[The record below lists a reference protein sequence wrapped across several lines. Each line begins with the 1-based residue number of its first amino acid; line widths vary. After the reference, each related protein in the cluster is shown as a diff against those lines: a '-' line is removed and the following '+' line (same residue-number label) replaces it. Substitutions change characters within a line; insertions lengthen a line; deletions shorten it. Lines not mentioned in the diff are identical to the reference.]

1 MKRNSISQKTR
12 KGSTA
17 KSPNRRKSTIKK
29 EPYISSYQIS
39 EGIVK
44 IIIDKIII
52 NSIYE
57 ANMNKI
63 NNQLNDYYFE
73 YLQGQIEP
81 LFEENFINYTNLKND
96 ENKLFWK
103 TPKPPENQWI
113 EILEPET
120 VENDRYESSEVNIQ
134 EIKSKKEIISET
146 NEGIENIENIENN
159 NNTIKKNQTK
169 EKNVRLKTIRQK
181 NKNEEILVND
191 ENKNENNNNND
202 IDNKTKNNQ
211 KLVNNMANT
220 IQNNRGK
227 KRIVM
232 VDFPSEDIPGIET
245 EFKHDIYEP
254 SNIHILR
261 KDKEEEIK
269 NKEKEIKL
277 NKDKGNA
284 LKKKEEIEKLIKNV
298 KTIDSNKF
306 TFDSN
311 GKIIS
316 FKAYKLDNLSKDF
329 TFIKN
334 NIKEKNE
341 KEEVVPIKSKKF
353 ARQSVKEQN
362 EEIVIRDNSRMF
374 EHYGN
379 EEKKEK
385 NKEKI
390 IPSGSNFKLIL
401 PNIGVVIKE
410 NNNKKEGSRDFNK
423 YFKKYSMKD
432 YDKILNEYVPLQNK
446 TKIKTKFQK
455 LAQTFVKKTLSDSM
469 DKRNN
474 NFMNNIQMNLST
486 INNKKIEAMNITN
499 PLLTSTDINQNSENN
514 NTYTNQNSS
523 YIKTSANVSF
533 NKGSGIYNPL
543 MTSSNVKSAKINFS
557 QDKNRNDFSNSI
569 IMKKM
574 GFGSLKLELESL
586 QDLNNE
592 SNYRKL
598 SISKKDNI
606 FGRNFIKSNKF
617 KINNTSKDNPLY
629 VFNKKILT
637 DANFGNITL
646 SQKRHTEKENIVTSK
661 HLSKQ
666 QAFKELG
673 NTMISGLKIKFP
685 RNRKVELSQ

>member
-169 EKNVRLKTIRQK
+169 EKNLRLKTIRQK

-191 ENKNENNNNND
+191 ENKNENNNND

-353 ARQSVKEQN
+353 TRQSVKEQN

-401 PNIGVVIKE
+401 PNIGVVVKE

-474 NFMNNIQMNLST
+474 NFINNIQMNLST
-486 INNKKIEAMNITN
+486 INNKKIETMNITN

-617 KINNTSKDNPLY
+617 RINNTSKDNPLY

>member
-169 EKNVRLKTIRQK
+169 EKNSRLKTIRQK

-191 ENKNENNNNND
+191 ENKNENNNND

-486 INNKKIEAMNITN
+486 INNKKIETMNITN

>member
-169 EKNVRLKTIRQK
+169 EKNLRLKTIRQK

-191 ENKNENNNNND
+191 ENKNENNNND

-353 ARQSVKEQN
+353 TRQSVKEQN
-362 EEIVIRDNSRMF
+362 EEIVIRDNSRML
-374 EHYGN
+374 ENYVN

-401 PNIGVVIKE
+401 PNIGVVVKE

-486 INNKKIEAMNITN
+486 INNKKIETMNITN

-533 NKGSGIYNPL
+533 NKGSGLYNPL

-646 SQKRHTEKENIVTSK
+646 TQKRHTEKENIVTSK

>member
-169 EKNVRLKTIRQK
+169 EKNLRLKTIRQK

-191 ENKNENNNNND
+191 ENKNENNNND

-401 PNIGVVIKE
+401 PNIGVVVKE

-474 NFMNNIQMNLST
+474 NFINNIQMNLSK
-486 INNKKIEAMNITN
+486 INNKKIESMNITN

>member
-146 NEGIENIENIENN
+146 NEGIENIENIEINN
-159 NNTIKKNQTK
+159 STIKKNQTK
-169 EKNVRLKTIRQK
+169 EKNLRLKTIRQK

-191 ENKNENNNNND
+191 ENKNENNNND

-474 NFMNNIQMNLST
+474 NFINNIQMNLST
-486 INNKKIEAMNITN
+486 INNKKIETMNITN

>member
-169 EKNVRLKTIRQK
+169 EKNLRLKTIRQK

-191 ENKNENNNNND
+191 ENKNENNNND

-353 ARQSVKEQN
+353 TRQSVKEQN

-401 PNIGVVIKE
+401 PNIGVVVKE

-474 NFMNNIQMNLST
+474 NFINNIQMNLST
-486 INNKKIEAMNITN
+486 INNKKIESMNITN

-646 SQKRHTEKENIVTSK
+646 TQKRHTEKENIVTSK

>member
-169 EKNVRLKTIRQK
+169 EKNSRLKTIRQK

-191 ENKNENNNNND
+191 ENKNENNNND

-298 KTIDSNKF
+298 KAIDSNKF

-353 ARQSVKEQN
+353 TRQSVKEQN

-401 PNIGVVIKE
+401 PNIGVVVKE

-474 NFMNNIQMNLST
+474 NFINNIQMNLST
-486 INNKKIEAMNITN
+486 INNKKIETMNITN

-543 MTSSNVKSAKINFS
+543 MTSSNMKSAKINFS

>member
-169 EKNVRLKTIRQK
+169 EKNLRLKTIRQK

-191 ENKNENNNNND
+191 ENKNENNNND

-211 KLVNNMANT
+211 KLVNNTANT

-353 ARQSVKEQN
+353 TRQSVKEQN

-401 PNIGVVIKE
+401 PNIGVVVKE

-486 INNKKIEAMNITN
+486 INNKKIETMNITN

-533 NKGSGIYNPL
+533 NKGSGLYNPL

-557 QDKNRNDFSNSI
+557 KDKNRNDFSNSI

>member
-169 EKNVRLKTIRQK
+169 EKNLRLKTIRQK

-191 ENKNENNNNND
+191 ENKNENNNND

-353 ARQSVKEQN
+353 TRQSVKEQN
-362 EEIVIRDNSRMF
+362 EEIVIRDNSRML
-374 EHYGN
+374 ENYGN

-401 PNIGVVIKE
+401 PNIGVVVKE

-486 INNKKIEAMNITN
+486 INNKKIETMNITN

>member
-169 EKNVRLKTIRQK
+169 EKNSRLKTIRQK

-191 ENKNENNNNND
+191 ENKNENNNND

-341 KEEVVPIKSKKF
+341 KEEAVPIKSKKF
-353 ARQSVKEQN
+353 TRQSVKEQN

-401 PNIGVVIKE
+401 PNIGVVVKE

-486 INNKKIEAMNITN
+486 INNKKIETMNITN

-617 KINNTSKDNPLY
+617 RINNTSKDNPLY

>member
-169 EKNVRLKTIRQK
+169 EKNLRLKTIRQK

-191 ENKNENNNNND
+191 ENKNENNNND

-284 LKKKEEIEKLIKNV
+284 MKKKEEIEKLIKNV

-401 PNIGVVIKE
+401 PNIGVVVKE

-486 INNKKIEAMNITN
+486 INNKKIETMNITN

-617 KINNTSKDNPLY
+617 RMNNTSKDNPLY

-637 DANFGNITL
+637 DVNFGNITL

>member
-81 LFEENFINYTNLKND
+81 LFEENFINFTNLKND

-169 EKNVRLKTIRQK
+169 EKNLRLKTIRQK

-191 ENKNENNNNND
+191 ENKNENNNND

-353 ARQSVKEQN
+353 TRQSVKEQN

-474 NFMNNIQMNLST
+474 NFINNIQMNLST

-617 KINNTSKDNPLY
+617 IMNNTSKDNPLY

>member
-57 ANMNKI
+57 ANLNQI

-169 EKNVRLKTIRQK
+169 EKNLRLKTIRQK

-191 ENKNENNNNND
+191 ENKNENNNND

-220 IQNNRGK
+220 LQNNRGK

-353 ARQSVKEQN
+353 TRQSVKEQN

-423 YFKKYSMKD
+423 YFKKYSMQD

-486 INNKKIEAMNITN
+486 INNKKIESMNITN

-617 KINNTSKDNPLY
+617 RINNTSKDNPLY

-646 SQKRHTEKENIVTSK
+646 SQKSHTEKENIVTSK

>member
-169 EKNVRLKTIRQK
+169 EKNLRLKTIRQK

-191 ENKNENNNNND
+191 ENKNENNNND

-486 INNKKIEAMNITN
+486 INNKKIESMNITN

>member
-73 YLQGQIEP
+73 YLHGQIEP

-191 ENKNENNNNND
+191 ENKNENNNND

-353 ARQSVKEQN
+353 TRQSVKEQN

-401 PNIGVVIKE
+401 PNIGVVVKE

-423 YFKKYSMKD
+423 YFKKYSMQD

-474 NFMNNIQMNLST
+474 NFINNIQMNLST
-486 INNKKIEAMNITN
+486 INNKKIETMNITN

-617 KINNTSKDNPLY
+617 RINNTSKDNPLY

>member
-1 MKRNSISQKTR
+1 M
-12 KGSTA
+12 
-17 KSPNRRKSTIKK
+17 
-29 EPYISSYQIS
+29 
-39 EGIVK
+39 
-44 IIIDKIII
+44 
-52 NSIYE
+52 
-57 ANMNKI
+57 
-63 NNQLNDYYFE
+63 
-73 YLQGQIEP
+73 
-81 LFEENFINYTNLKND
+81 
-96 ENKLFWK
+96 
-103 TPKPPENQWI
+103 
-113 EILEPET
+113 
-120 VENDRYESSEVNIQ
+120 
-134 EIKSKKEIISET
+134 
-146 NEGIENIENIENN
+146 
-159 NNTIKKNQTK
+159 
-169 EKNVRLKTIRQK
+169 
-181 NKNEEILVND
+181 
-191 ENKNENNNNND
+191 
-202 IDNKTKNNQ
+202 
-211 KLVNNMANT
+211 
-220 IQNNRGK
+220 
-227 KRIVM
+227 
-232 VDFPSEDIPGIET
+232 
-245 EFKHDIYEP
+245 
-254 SNIHILR
+254 
-261 KDKEEEIK
+261 
-269 NKEKEIKL
+269 
-277 NKDKGNA
+277 
-284 LKKKEEIEKLIKNV
+284 
-298 KTIDSNKF
+298 
-306 TFDSN
+306 
-311 GKIIS
+311 
-316 FKAYKLDNLSKDF
+316 
-329 TFIKN
+329 
-334 NIKEKNE
+334 
-341 KEEVVPIKSKKF
+341 
-353 ARQSVKEQN
+353 KEQN

-401 PNIGVVIKE
+401 PNIGVVVKE

-486 INNKKIEAMNITN
+486 INNKKIETMNITN

-514 NTYTNQNSS
+514 IIYTNQNSS

-646 SQKRHTEKENIVTSK
+646 TQKRHTEKENIVTSK

>member
-169 EKNVRLKTIRQK
+169 EKNLRLKTIRQK

-191 ENKNENNNNND
+191 ENKNENNNND

-211 KLVNNMANT
+211 KLINNMVNT
-220 IQNNRGK
+220 LQNNRGK

-353 ARQSVKEQN
+353 TRQSVKEQN

-401 PNIGVVIKE
+401 PNIGVVVKE

-486 INNKKIEAMNITN
+486 INNKKIETMNITN

-543 MTSSNVKSAKINFS
+543 MTSSNVKSAKIKYS

>member
-1 MKRNSISQKTR
+1 
-12 KGSTA
+12 
-17 KSPNRRKSTIKK
+17 
-29 EPYISSYQIS
+29 
-39 EGIVK
+39 
-44 IIIDKIII
+44 
-52 NSIYE
+52 
-57 ANMNKI
+57 
-63 NNQLNDYYFE
+63 
-73 YLQGQIEP
+73 
-81 LFEENFINYTNLKND
+81 
-96 ENKLFWK
+96 
-103 TPKPPENQWI
+103 
-113 EILEPET
+113 
-120 VENDRYESSEVNIQ
+120 
-134 EIKSKKEIISET
+134 
-146 NEGIENIENIENN
+146 
-159 NNTIKKNQTK
+159 
-169 EKNVRLKTIRQK
+169 
-181 NKNEEILVND
+181 
-191 ENKNENNNNND
+191 
-202 IDNKTKNNQ
+202 
-211 KLVNNMANT
+211 
-220 IQNNRGK
+220 
-227 KRIVM
+227 
-232 VDFPSEDIPGIET
+232 
-245 EFKHDIYEP
+245 
-254 SNIHILR
+254 
-261 KDKEEEIK
+261 
-269 NKEKEIKL
+269 
-277 NKDKGNA
+277 
-284 LKKKEEIEKLIKNV
+284 
-298 KTIDSNKF
+298 
-306 TFDSN
+306 
-311 GKIIS
+311 
-316 FKAYKLDNLSKDF
+316 
-329 TFIKN
+329 
-334 NIKEKNE
+334 
-341 KEEVVPIKSKKF
+341 
-353 ARQSVKEQN
+353 
-362 EEIVIRDNSRMF
+362 
-374 EHYGN
+374 
-379 EEKKEK
+379 
-385 NKEKI
+385 
-390 IPSGSNFKLIL
+390 
-401 PNIGVVIKE
+401 
-410 NNNKKEGSRDFNK
+410 
-423 YFKKYSMKD
+423 MKD

-474 NFMNNIQMNLST
+474 NFINNIQMNLST
-486 INNKKIEAMNITN
+486 INNKKIESMNITN

>member
-169 EKNVRLKTIRQK
+169 EKNLRLKTIRQK

-191 ENKNENNNNND
+191 ENKNENNNND

-211 KLVNNMANT
+211 KLVNNMASN

-401 PNIGVVIKE
+401 PNIGVVVKE

-474 NFMNNIQMNLST
+474 NFINNIQMNLST
-486 INNKKIEAMNITN
+486 INNKKIETMNITN

-533 NKGSGIYNPL
+533 NKGSGLYNPL

>member
-169 EKNVRLKTIRQK
+169 EKNLRLKTIRQK

-191 ENKNENNNNND
+191 ENKNENNNND

-341 KEEVVPIKSKKF
+341 KEEAVPIKSKKF
-353 ARQSVKEQN
+353 TRQSVKEQN

-401 PNIGVVIKE
+401 PNIGVVVKE

-474 NFMNNIQMNLST
+474 NFINNVQMNLST
-486 INNKKIEAMNITN
+486 INNKKIESMNITN